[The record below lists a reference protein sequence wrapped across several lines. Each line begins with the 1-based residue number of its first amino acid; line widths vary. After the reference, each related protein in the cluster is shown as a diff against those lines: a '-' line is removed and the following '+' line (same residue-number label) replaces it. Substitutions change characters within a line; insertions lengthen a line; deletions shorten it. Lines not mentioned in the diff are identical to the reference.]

1 MQDWNNDIERYK
13 SGKMT
18 SSERNAL
25 ERKAMNDPFLADALD
40 GIEELSADD
49 FSKDLAALNG
59 KILGT
64 EKKSFWI
71 PLRIAAG
78 IFVVTGVSLTFYFLS
93 KEDNDTEWISSNTET
108 KADSI
113 PADDNDSITKK
124 PELLTLNKAD
134 ALEANPESKEEAS
147 SQSRKSKQQF
157 ADTLRSSAFALKQTD
172 VEAKMESASAPPA
185 LIPEP
190 VRAEKGE
197 EAPATKTEAEASEK
211 RTLADAKQEETKVAP
226 SVLRKAL
233 REEAEKDSKK
243 KNSPSSSYTGEV
255 LENLRVVTGKVT
267 SAEDGSGLP
276 GVNVIIKGTTKGTI
290 TDEEGNYR
298 IELGAEKNPELS
310 FTFIGTTTIEVPVN
324 NQSNIDT
331 QLAADVSQLSEVV
344 VVGYGTDNGVAA
356 DDDFPTLIIA
366 EPNGGRRAF
375 KKYLETNIQYPQ
387 QALENKIEGKVT
399 VQFTVTSDGLLNEF
413 KVIKGIGSGC
423 DEEVIRLIKQGPKW
437 YPSRKGDAA
446 IDSRMRVRMRFR
458 LP

>member
-18 SSERNAL
+18 SSEMNAL
-25 ERKAMNDPFLADALD
+25 ERKALSDPFLADALD
-40 GIEELSADD
+40 GIEEISSND
-49 FSKDLAALNG
+49 FSKDIASLNE
-59 KILGT
+59 KILGN

-78 IFVVTGVSLTFYFLS
+78 IFVVIGVSLTFYFLS
-93 KEDNDTEWISSNTET
+93 KEDNSTELLSANTENKVT
-108 KADSI
+108 DSI
-113 PADDNDSITKK
+113 PSDDDSIIKK
-124 PELLTLNKAD
+124 PDLLTLNEAD
-134 ALEANPESKEEAS
+134 VVEEKPGSKEETKS
-147 SQSRKSKQQF
+147 SSRKSKQQF

-172 VEAKMESASAPPA
+172 VEAEIASAPAPVPI
-185 LIPEP
+185 LVPEP
-190 VRAEKGE
+190 VPAEKKE
-197 EAPATKTEAEASEK
+197 EAPAAKTEEVASGKLNLAELK
-211 RTLADAKQEETKVAP
+211 KEEQSK
-226 SVLRKAL
+226 LRSAL
-233 REEAEKDSKK
+233 RDEAAKDARKK
-243 KNSPSSSYTGEV
+243 SSPSSSYAEEV
-255 LENLRVVTGKVT
+255 LKTLSVVTGKVT
-267 SAEDGSGLP
+267 SAEDGSALP

-310 FTFIGTTTIEVPVN
+310 FTFIGTTTVEIPVN
-324 NQSNIDT
+324 NQLNIDT
-331 QLAADVSQLSEVV
+331 QLATDVSQLSEVV

-399 VQFTVTSDGLLNEF
+399 VQFTVTTDGALNEF

-446 IDSRMRVRMRFR
+446 VDSRMRVRMRFR